1 MSLALGLVAGEP
13 SGDMIAARVL
23 AGLQS
28 VSPSVNAYGIGG
40 PALVNQGLELWHP
53 MHALT
58 VFGYVD
64 ALKRLPSLIKTF
76 KDVEHRL
83 IKQAPDVF
91 LGIDAPDFNL
101 KLENKLKRR
110 GIPTVHLVG
119 PSIWAWRYERIKF
132 IKEAVSHMLVL
143 FPFEQEI
150 YEKERIP
157 VTYVGHPLADAIALK
172 PNILQARSRI
182 GLESTD
188 RVVAILPGS
197 RSSEIKVL
205 APRFLASAELLFAKD
220 PRLVF
225 IVPMV
230 NEARR
235 LEFEQIAK
243 RFKLPSLRILSS
255 LENQAYSA
263 DQQTKPVAWDAL
275 EACDVALVASGTA
288 TLEAALFKKP
298 MVISYYLPTLMRRI
312 MAWKSGQ
319 ERPYLDW
326 VGLPNILARD
336 FIVPE
341 LLQDEATP
349 EKLSQAVWSLLL
361 DEKRQKKIAD
371 RFTDIHLSLQCDTA
385 KLAAQVILQLADAK

>member
-1 MSLALGLVAGEP
+1 
-13 SGDMIAARVL
+13 
-23 AGLQS
+23 
-28 VSPSVNAYGIGG
+28 
-40 PALVNQGLELWHP
+40 
-53 MHALT
+53 
-58 VFGYVD
+58 
-64 ALKRLPSLIKTF
+64 
-76 KDVEHRL
+76 
-83 IKQAPDVF
+83 
-91 LGIDAPDFNL
+91 
-101 KLENKLKRR
+101 
-110 GIPTVHLVG
+110 
-119 PSIWAWRYERIKF
+119 
-132 IKEAVSHMLVL
+132 
-143 FPFEQEI
+143 
-150 YEKERIP
+150 
-157 VTYVGHPLADAIALK
+157 
-172 PNILQARSRI
+172 
-182 GLESTD
+182 
-188 RVVAILPGS
+188 
-197 RSSEIKVL
+197 VL

-220 PRLVF
+220 PRLLF

-235 LEFEQIAK
+235 LEFEKIAK

-275 EACDVALVASGTA
+275 ESCDVALVASGTA

-371 RFTDIHLSLQCDTA
+371 RFTDIHFSLQCDTA